1 MTKENSL
8 SGEYAI
14 IATKPCGCVTCI
26 VWDKPQY
33 VEAETIL
40 EWVHA
45 GLKVE
50 RVPAES
56 GRKRIATEFNCDHA
70 IVAGRI

>member
-1 MTKENSL
+1 MTLPTSMEN
-8 SGEYAI
+8 EHAI
-14 IATKPCGCVTCI
+14 IATRPCGCVACI
-26 VWDKPQY
+26 VWDKPEY

-50 RVPAES
+50 RVSAES
-56 GRKRIATEFNCDHA
+56 GHNRIAKEFNCSHGQ
-70 IVAGRI
+70 I